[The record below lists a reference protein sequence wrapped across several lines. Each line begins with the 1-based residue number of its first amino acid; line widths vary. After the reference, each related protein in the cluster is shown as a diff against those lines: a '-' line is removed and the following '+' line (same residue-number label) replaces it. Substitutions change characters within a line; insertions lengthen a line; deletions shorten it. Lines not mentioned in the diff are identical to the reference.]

1 MINVENAAKQIQKL
15 QEKSSHVTVQTLN
28 TIIDTFNKWYY
39 FYEKNNEDKI
49 VACIYRIPLL
59 ENVESNKQIYR
70 VWWLS
75 IESRKYTKQFILVL
89 KKAFEGNFNL
99 IMKTDNKVVA
109 KKLIEL
115 WAEEF
120 SYYKAKQ
127 KYPYFLKAYIDNS
140 EKSEEY
146 YKTQMFYIRKV
157 K

>member
-1 MINVENAAKQIQKL
+1 MINVENAAKQIQEL
-15 QEKSSHVTVQTLN
+15 QTKSSHVTVQTLN

-39 FYEKNNEDKI
+39 FYEKNNKNEI

-59 ENVESNKQIYR
+59 ENVEDDKQIYR

-75 IESRKYTKQFILVL
+75 IKSKKYTRQFILVL
-89 KKAFEGNFNL
+89 KKAFEGKFNL

-115 WAEEF
+115 WAEELNYF
-120 SYYKAKQ
+120 EAEQ
-127 KYPYFLKAYIDNS
+127 KYPDFLTAYIDNS
-140 EKSEEY
+140 KKSEEY